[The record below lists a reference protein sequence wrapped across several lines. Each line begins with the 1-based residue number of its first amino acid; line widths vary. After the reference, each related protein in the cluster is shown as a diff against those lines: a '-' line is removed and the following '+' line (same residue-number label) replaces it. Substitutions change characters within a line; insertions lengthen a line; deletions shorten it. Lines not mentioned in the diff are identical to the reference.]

1 MRRGS
6 KKTPWAETSE
16 ADKAR
21 TILNCKYH
29 MSGSGSGC
37 LGVWVSGCLGVWVSG
52 SLSGSVSGSL
62 GLSLDLWV
70 SLWDS
75 LWVSGSLGLGLGL
88 VPQRS

>member
-37 LGVWVSGCLGVWVSG
+37 LGVWVSGCLGVWGPGCLGGWGAGGLGGLV
-52 SLSGSVSGSL
+52 L
-62 GLSLDLWV
+62 GL
-70 SLWDS
+70 
-75 LWVSGSLGLGLGL
+75 
-88 VPQRS
+88 